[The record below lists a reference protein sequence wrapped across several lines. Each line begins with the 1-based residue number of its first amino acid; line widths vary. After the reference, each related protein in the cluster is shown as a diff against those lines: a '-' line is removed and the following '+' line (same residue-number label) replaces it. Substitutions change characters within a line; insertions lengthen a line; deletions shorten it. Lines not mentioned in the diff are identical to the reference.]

1 MIGRSKKSS
10 ATLPERL
17 DALRAATELSDGRL
31 PDDAVVF
38 ARNVIDKAD
47 QRLRHGTTHT
57 LVALLGATGAGK
69 SSLANALIGS
79 DVAATGVRRP
89 TTSSTLACLW
99 GKPDELGEAGP
110 LLDWLEIEQRHL
122 VGHDSVGNNEQLNG
136 LILLDV
142 PDHDSVQVSNR
153 LEMERIAEHCDLM
166 IWVTD
171 PEKYADAA
179 LHHYLSTVA
188 GHDAVMILVLNK
200 ADQLDDHSL
209 EACRADLARL
219 ATNDGIAAPIV
230 IALSATTG
238 AGVEALVTR
247 ISEAIRANEAM
258 AARLSADIAAA
269 STELVAANGQVDAVK
284 INDRSVRSL
293 ADDLVGA
300 TGIDTVTDA
309 VAAGTKRDAAAVMGW
324 PYTRWMRKLRP
335 HPLRRLHLGAG
346 SGGRSS
352 LPEASAAQSLR
363 SEGAIRSFI
372 DDVSTDLPDPWPQV
386 LRDAGTP
393 DSRILADRL
402 DRAVGD
408 GVRAHA
414 SRSPR
419 WWSLVGVLQIALATA
434 AAVGG
439 IWLTVLFALAWLQ
452 VPDPPTPEWQGWPVP
467 TLLFGAGVILG
478 LVVAMIARRVAGLSA
493 RRAARRARAAAID
506 NVEGVA
512 NQLVVEPI
520 RAELASRAELVA
532 LLHRAGG

>member
-1 MIGRSKKSS
+1 MIGRSKKNA

-17 DALRAATELSDGRL
+17 EALREATELSDGRL
-31 PDDAVVF
+31 TVDSVVF

-47 QRLRHGTTHT
+47 ARLRHGTTHT

-79 DVAATGVRRP
+79 DVATTGVRRP

-99 GKPDELGEAGP
+99 GPAGEQDEAGP

-122 VGHDSVGNNEQLNG
+122 VGVDERLDG

-179 LHHYLSTVA
+179 LHHYLSTLA
-188 GHDAVMILVLNK
+188 GHEAVMILVLNK
-200 ADQLDDHSL
+200 ADQLDVASL

-219 ATNDGIAAPIV
+219 ATNDGIAEPIV
-230 IALSATTG
+230 LSLSATTG
-238 AGVEALVTR
+238 VGVDALVER
-247 ISEAIRANEAM
+247 IGTTVAANEAM
-258 AARLSADIAAA
+258 ASRLSADIAAA
-269 STELVAANGQVDAVK
+269 SAELTAANGKVDAVK
-284 INDRSVRSL
+284 ISDRAVRSL

-324 PYTRWMRKLRP
+324 PYTRWIRKLRP
-335 HPLRRLHLGAG
+335 HPLRRLHLDTGT
-346 SGGRSS
+346 GGRSS

-363 SEGAIRSFI
+363 ADGAIRSFV
-372 DDVSTDLPDPWPQV
+372 DDVSHDLPDPWPQV
-386 LRDAGTP
+386 LRNAGTP
-393 DSRILADRL
+393 DSSVLADRL

-419 WWSLVGVLQIALATA
+419 WWSLVGVLQILLAVA
-434 AAVGG
+434 AGVGA

-452 VPDPPTPEWQGWPVP
+452 VPDPPTPDWRGWPVP
-467 TLLFGAGVILG
+467 TLLFGAGVVFG
-478 LVVAMIARRVAGLSA
+478 LLVAVIARRVAGLSA

-506 NVEGVA
+506 NVEQVA
-512 NQLVVEPI
+512 NDLVVEPI
-520 RAELASRAELVA
+520 RVELEGRADLVA
-532 LLHRAGG
+532 LLDRAGS

>member
-1 MIGRSKKSS
+1 MIRRSNKGS

-17 DALRAATELSDGRL
+17 DALRDATELSDGRL
-31 PDDAVVF
+31 SADAVSF

-47 QRLRHGTTHT
+47 ARLRHGTTHT

-69 SSLANALIGS
+69 SSLTNALIGS
-79 DVAATGVRRP
+79 DIATTGVRRP
-89 TTSSTLACLW
+89 TTSSTLACMW
-99 GKPDELGEAGP
+99 GAADEQDEAGP

-122 VGHDSVGNNEQLNG
+122 VSSDAANGKPSLDG

-179 LHHYLSTVA
+179 LHHYLSTLA
-188 GHDAVMILVLNK
+188 GHEAVMILVLNK
-200 ADQLDDHSL
+200 ADQLDADSL

-219 ATNDGIAAPIV
+219 ATNDGIAEPTV
-230 IALSATTG
+230 LALSAT
-238 AGVEALVTR
+238 AGVGVDALIER
-247 ISEAIRANEAM
+247 IGATVAANEAM
-258 AARLSADIAAA
+258 ASRLSADIAAA
-269 STELVAANGQVDAVK
+269 SNELSTSNGQVDAVK
-284 INDRSVRSL
+284 ISDRAVRSL

-309 VAAGTKRDAAAVMGW
+309 VAAGTKRDAAALMGW
-324 PYTRWMRKLRP
+324 PYTRWVRKLRP
-335 HPLRRLHLGAG
+335 HPLRRLHLDAG

-363 SEGAIRSFI
+363 ADGAIRSFV
-372 DDVSTDLPDPWPQV
+372 DGVSEDLPDPWPQV
-386 LRDAGTP
+386 LRHAGTP
-393 DSRILADRL
+393 DSAVLADRL

-419 WWSLVGVLQIALATA
+419 WWSLVGVLQILLA
-434 AAVGG
+434 AAAGVGA
-439 IWLTVLFALAWLQ
+439 IWLTALFALAWLQ
-452 VPDPPTPEWQGWPVP
+452 VPEPPTPDWRGWPVP

-478 LVVAMIARRVAGLSA
+478 LLVAIVARRVAGLSA

-506 NVEGVA
+506 NVEQVA
-512 NQLVVEPI
+512 NDLVVEPI
-520 RAELASRAELVA
+520 RVELDRRAELVA
-532 LLHRAGG
+532 LLNRSGG

>member
-1 MIGRSKKSS
+1 MIGRSKKNT
-10 ATLPERL
+10 ATLAERL
-17 DALRAATELSDGRL
+17 DALREATELSDGRL
-31 PDDAVVF
+31 SSDAVSF

-47 QRLRHGTTHT
+47 ARLRHGTTHT

-79 DVAATGVRRP
+79 DIATTGVRRP

-99 GKPDELGEAGP
+99 GAAGEQDEAGP
-110 LLDWLEIEQRHL
+110 LLDWLEVEQRHL
-122 VGHDSVGNNEQLNG
+122 VGSDDQLDG

-179 LHHYLSTVA
+179 LHHYLSTLT
-188 GHDAVMILVLNK
+188 GHAAVMILVLNK
-200 ADQLDDHSL
+200 ADQLDPESL

-219 ATNDGIAAPIV
+219 AANDGLATPTV
-230 IALSATTG
+230 LALSATTG
-238 AGVEALVTR
+238 AGVDALIGQ
-247 ISEAIRANEAM
+247 ISATVAEKEAM
-258 AARLSADIAAA
+258 TSRLSADIMAA
-269 STELVAANGQVDAVK
+269 SSELSTANGGVDPVK
-284 INDRSVRSL
+284 INDRAVRSL

-324 PYTRWMRKLRP
+324 PYTRWVRRLRP
-335 HPLRRLHLGAG
+335 HPLRRLHLDAA

-352 LPEASAAQSLR
+352 LPEASAAQTLR
-363 SEGAIRSFI
+363 ADGAIRSFV
-372 DDVSTDLPDPWPQV
+372 DGVSDDLPDPWPQV
-386 LRDAGTP
+386 LRKAGTP
-393 DSRILADRL
+393 DSAVLADRL

-414 SRSPR
+414 ASSPR
-419 WWSLVGVLQIALATA
+419 WWSLVGVVQILLAVA
-434 AAVGG
+434 AGVGA
-439 IWLTVLFALAWLQ
+439 IWLTALFALAWLQ
-452 VPDPPTPEWQGWPVP
+452 VPDPPTPDWRGWPVP

-478 LVVAMIARRVAGLSA
+478 LLVAVVANRVAGLSA

-506 NVEGVA
+506 NVQHVA
-512 NQLVVEPI
+512 NDLVVEPI
-520 RAELASRAELVA
+520 RVELEGRADLVA
-532 LLHRAGG
+532 LLDRAGS

>member
-1 MIGRSKKSS
+1 VIGRSKKNA

-17 DALRAATELSDGRL
+17 EALREATDLSDGRL
-31 PDDAVVF
+31 DIEAVIF

-47 QRLRHGTTHT
+47 ARLRHGTTHT

-69 SSLANALIGS
+69 SSLTNALIGS
-79 DVAATGVRRP
+79 DIATTGVRRP

-99 GKPDELGEAGP
+99 GAPDELGEAGP

-122 VGHDSVGNNEQLNG
+122 VGTGGGGNAQLDG

-179 LHHYLSTVA
+179 LHGYLSTLA

-200 ADQLDDHSL
+200 ADQLDPSSL
-209 EACRADLARL
+209 EACRVDLARL
-219 ATNDGIAAPIV
+219 ATNDGVADPVVLAV
-230 IALSATTG
+230 SAT
-238 AGVEALVTR
+238 AGVGIDALVQR
-247 ISEAIRANEAM
+247 ITTTVAANEAM
-258 AARLSADIAAA
+258 AARLAADIAAA
-269 STELVAANGQVDAVK
+269 SAELAAANGTVDTVK
-284 INDRSVRSL
+284 ISDRSVRSL

-300 TGIDTVTDA
+300 TGIDVVTDA
-309 VAAGTKRDAAAVMGW
+309 VAAGTRRDAAAVMGW
-324 PYTRWMRKLRP
+324 PYTRWTRKLRP

-346 SGGRSS
+346 TDGRSS
-352 LPEASAAQSLR
+352 LPEASAAQTLR
-363 SEGAIRSFI
+363 SEGAIRAFV
-372 DDVSTDLPDPWPQV
+372 DDVSADLPEPWPQV
-386 LRDAGTP
+386 LRSAGTP
-393 DSRILADRL
+393 DSSVLADRL

-414 SRSPR
+414 SRTPR
-419 WWSLVGVLQIALATA
+419 WWSLVGALQILLAAA

-467 TLLFGAGVILG
+467 TLLFGAGVVLG
-478 LVVAMIARRVAGLSA
+478 LFVAVIARRVAGLSA

-506 NVEGVA
+506 NVEQVA
-512 NQLVVEPI
+512 TDLVVDPI
-520 RAELASRAELVA
+520 RAELAGRSELVT
-532 LLHRAGG
+532 LLDRSGG

>member
-1 MIGRSKKSS
+1 MIGRSKKNS

-17 DALRAATELSDGRL
+17 DALREATELSDGRL
-31 PDDAVVF
+31 SVDAVIF
-38 ARNVIDKAD
+38 ARNVVDKAD
-47 QRLRHGTTHT
+47 ARLRHGTTHT

-69 SSLANALIGS
+69 SSLTNALIGS
-79 DVAATGVRRP
+79 DIATTGVRRP

-99 GKPDELGEAGP
+99 GPPEELSEAGP

-122 VGHDSVGNNEQLNG
+122 VGANGAGDSQLDG

-179 LHHYLSTVA
+179 LHGYLATLS

-200 ADQLDDHSL
+200 ADQLDEASL

-219 ATNDGIAAPIV
+219 ATNDGVNDPTV
-230 IALSATTG
+230 LALSATTG
-238 AGVEALVTR
+238 AGVDALVKT
-247 ISEAIRANEAM
+247 ITKAVAANEAM
-258 AARLSADIAAA
+258 AVRLAADIAAA
-269 STELVAANGQVDAVK
+269 SDELAAANGKVDTVK

-293 ADDLVGA
+293 ADALVDA
-300 TGIDTVTDA
+300 TGIEAVTDA
-309 VAAGTKRDAAAVMGW
+309 VAAGTRRDAAAVMGW
-324 PYTRWMRKLRP
+324 PYTRWVRKMRP

-346 SGGRSS
+346 TDGRTS

-363 SEGAIRSFI
+363 SDGAIRTFV
-372 DDVSTDLPDPWPQV
+372 DDVSADLPEPWPQV
-386 LRDAGTP
+386 LRGVGTP
-393 DSRILADRL
+393 KSATLADRL

-414 SRSPR
+414 SRTPR
-419 WWSLVGVLQIALATA
+419 WWSLVGVLQIVLAAA

-452 VPDPPTPEWQGWPVP
+452 VPDPPTPEWRGWPIP
-467 TLLFGAGVILG
+467 TLLFGAAVILG
-478 LVVAMIARRVAGLSA
+478 LLVAVIARRVAGLSA

-506 NVEGVA
+506 NVEHVA
-512 NQLVVEPI
+512 NELVVEPI
-520 RAELASRAELVA
+520 RAELAGRAELAA
-532 LLHRAGG
+532 LLGRAGN

>member
-1 MIGRSKKSS
+1 MIGRSKKNS

-17 DALRAATELSDGRL
+17 EALREATDLADGRL
-31 PDDAVVF
+31 TVDAVVF

-47 QRLRHGTTHT
+47 ARLRHGTTHT

-79 DVAATGVRRP
+79 DIATTGVRRP

-99 GKPDELGEAGP
+99 GAPEQLGEAGP

-122 VGHDSVGNNEQLNG
+122 VGDSGAGDAQLDG

-179 LHHYLSTVA
+179 LHRYLATLG

-200 ADQLDDHSL
+200 ADQMDEISL
-209 EACRADLARL
+209 EVCRADLARL
-219 ATNDGIAAPIV
+219 ATNDGVADPTV
-230 IALSATTG
+230 LALSAVTG
-238 AGVEALVTR
+238 KGVDALIAKIGKTV
-247 ISEAIRANEAM
+247 AANEAM
-258 AARLSADIAAA
+258 AARLAADIAAA
-269 STELVAANGQVDAVK
+269 SAELAAANGRVDAVK
-284 INDRSVRSL
+284 ITDRSVRSL

-300 TGIDTVTDA
+300 TGIDVVTDA
-309 VAAGTKRDAAAVMGW
+309 VAAGTRRDAAAVMGW
-324 PYTRWMRKLRP
+324 PYTRWVRRLRP
-335 HPLRRLHLGAG
+335 HPLRRLHLGTG
-346 SGGRSS
+346 TDGRTS
-352 LPEASAAQSLR
+352 LPEASAAQTLR
-363 SEGAIRSFI
+363 SEGAIRSFV
-372 DDVSTDLPDPWPQV
+372 DDVSADLPEPWPHV
-386 LRDAGTP
+386 LRSAGTP
-393 DSRILADRL
+393 DSALLADRL

-414 SRSPR
+414 SRTPR
-419 WWSLVGVLQIALATA
+419 WWSVVGALQILLASA
-434 AAVGG
+434 AAIGG
-439 IWLTVLFALAWLQ
+439 VWLTVLFALAWLQ

-467 TLLFGAGVILG
+467 TLLFGAGAVLG
-478 LVVAMIARRVAGLSA
+478 LLAAVVARRVAGLSA

-506 NVEGVA
+506 NVEQVA
-512 NQLVVEPI
+512 SELVVEPI
-520 RAELASRAELVA
+520 RTELAGRAELVA
-532 LLHRAGG
+532 LLDRAGG

>member
-1 MIGRSKKSS
+1 MIGRSTKGS
-10 ATLPERL
+10 ARLPERL
-17 DALRAATELSDGRL
+17 DALRSAAELSDGRL
-31 PDDAVVF
+31 PVEDVAF

-79 DVAATGVRRP
+79 DVATTGVRRP

-99 GKPDELGEAGP
+99 GAADELSEAGP
-110 LLDWLEIEQRHL
+110 LLDWLEVEQRHL
-122 VGHDSVGNNEQLNG
+122 VGGDEESNNELLDG

-179 LHHYLSTVA
+179 LHHYLSTLA

-200 ADQLDDHSL
+200 ADQLDDASL
-209 EACRADLARL
+209 ELCRADLRRL
-219 ATNDGIAAPIV
+219 ATNDGIADPTV
-230 IALSATTG
+230 LALSATTG
-238 AGVEALVTR
+238 TGVERLVDR
-247 ISEAIRANEAM
+247 ISETVRSNEAM
-258 AARLSADIAAA
+258 AARLSADVAAA
-269 STELVAANGQVDAVK
+269 SAELAAANGHVNKVK
-284 INDRSVRSL
+284 ISDRSVRSL

-300 TGIDTVTDA
+300 TGIEAVTDA
-309 VAAGTKRDAAAVMGW
+309 VAAGTRRDAAAVMGW
-324 PYTRWMRKLRP
+324 PYSKWMRRLRP

-346 SGGRSS
+346 TDGRSS
-352 LPEASAAQSLR
+352 LPEPSAAQSLR
-363 SEGAIRSFI
+363 SAGAIRSFV
-372 DDVSTDLPDPWPQV
+372 DNVSADLPEPWPQV

-393 DSRILADRL
+393 DGAVLSDRL
-402 DRAVGD
+402 DRAVSD

-414 SRSPR
+414 SRTPR
-419 WWSLVGVLQIALATA
+419 WWSLIGGLQILLAGA
-434 AAVGG
+434 AAVGA

-467 TLLFGAGVILG
+467 TLLFGTGIILG
-478 LVVAMIARRVAGLSA
+478 LLVAVIARRVAGLSA

-506 NVEGVA
+506 NVEQVA
-512 NQLVVEPI
+512 HELVVEPI
-520 RAELASRAELVA
+520 QAELVGRAALVA
-532 LLHRAGG
+532 LLDTAGG